1 MAALSGER
9 LAARADQIRIAGRRA
24 GRLGPTR
31 RRALGLSVVPEERH
45 GHGAV
50 LELSLTDNVFLTG
63 RARLPLV
70 RRGFLQSGA
79 ARRFA
84 AQVIT
89 AFGVQCAG
97 PDALAG
103 SLSGGN
109 LQKFI
114 IGREILQ
121 EPGVLVVAQ
130 PTWGLDAAAVATVQQ
145 SLIDLAQNGCAV
157 VLISQDLDELLALS
171 DRIAVI
177 HGGRL
182 SAAQPTDALSVD
194 AIGLMMGGVAGDQE
208 VTP

>member
-1 MAALSGER
+1 M
-9 LAARADQIRIAGRRA
+9 
-24 GRLGPTR
+24 
-31 RRALGLSVVPEERH
+31 PEERH

-70 RRGFLQSGA
+70 RRGFLQSSA

-84 AQVIT
+84 AQAIA

-121 EPGVLVVAQ
+121 QPGVLVVAQ

-145 SLIDLAQNGCAV
+145 SLIDLAQKGCAV
-157 VLISQDLDELLALS
+157 VIISQDLDELLVLS

-182 SAAQPTDALSVD
+182 SAAQSTEALSVD
-194 AIGLMMGGVAGDQE
+194 AIGLRMGGVVGDQE
-208 VTP
+208 VAP